1 MKHNLMIHIAIVGM
15 MISMW
20 FLMNEKVNSVSRQ
33 MYSIKEQQDLI
44 RQKIDYLYNDYS
56 SLSDY
61 LSYHE
66 DTGHDVGVNAGLG
79 VLTGDIIV
87 NEELIAE
94 DESDID

>member
-1 MKHNLMIHIAIVGM
+1 MKHNLMIQIAIVGM

>member
-1 MKHNLMIHIAIVGM
+1 MKHNLMIQIAIVGM

-20 FLMNEKVNSVSRQ
+20 LLMNEKVNSVSRQ
-33 MYSIKEQQDLI
+33 MYSIKEQQDSI
-44 RQKIDYLYNDYS
+44 RQQLDYLYSDYS
-56 SLSDY
+56 SLSNY

-79 VLTGDIIV
+79 VLTGDITV

-94 DESDID
+94 DESNID

>member
-1 MKHNLMIHIAIVGM
+1 MKHNLMIQIAIVGM

-20 FLMNEKVNSVSRQ
+20 LLMNEKVNSVSRQ
-33 MYSIKEQQDLI
+33 MYSIKEQQDSI
-44 RQKIDYLYNDYS
+44 RQQLDYLYSDYS
-56 SLSDY
+56 SLSNY

-66 DTGHDVGVNAGLG
+66 DTGHDVGANAGLG